1 MICSDFV
8 HIEKCKQGYRQG
20 YILMYDLEMKDHNT
34 ESLNFVSES
43 EIQLRNPWEICI
55 VLTFYIEGEVSV

>member
-1 MICSDFV
+1 
-8 HIEKCKQGYRQG
+8 
-20 YILMYDLEMKDHNT
+20 MYDLEMNDHNT

-55 VLTFYIEGEVSV
+55 VLKFSYRGRSIGLSLSCSVKENPPE

>member
-1 MICSDFV
+1 
-8 HIEKCKQGYRQG
+8 
-20 YILMYDLEMKDHNT
+20 MYDLAMKDLNT

-55 VLTFYIEGEVSV
+55 VLTFQLEGEVSVCH